1 MIVLQ
6 PCATNNALLRS
17 GGGGGE
23 ESGACLPVGRSAAPA
38 KKLLFTLSLLTK
50 SLCKMR
56 CSNVDSSFTKPANSA
71 CCSIPGMPQRV
82 NTNAYALNFILV

>member
-17 GGGGGE
+17 GGG